1 MRLFGTEKYPKGP
14 SFRTAKHVSKDLG
27 LASLSF
33 MAPNPKPAHGGSWNK
48 EPNHFNAASD
58 AGFERELTW
67 NQCEIESL
75 SRLRVYSSSWE
86 FRGIPVIEGYC
97 GFLNCI
103 VDIRRV
109 GDLPANESLFDNWVL
124 ARELLRNEEL
134 CTYAATSEGYTAAP
148 LDSNPDRW
156 PEVLGPINSQW
167 VNRNGT
173 DWLYTEEQ
181 QLSDTANAV
190 TWATPISHDRYLSCL
205 FLIERSSWHG
215 PNAYRIEER
224 VRPDTFLDLMHQIM
238 DSVKLELCEEMKAE
252 RDRIRTIEP
261 SERRPV
267 IEFTPEQLKVAKHV
281 LYMSSFRKSEDGDDR
296 WSSGMERLAPR
307 EEVEAFL
314 DERVKFKPLPGS
326 YPRGGIIYNR
336 VPVQPITK
344 LVDSLPQGAIA
355 RKAIPE

>member
-14 SFRTAKHVSKDLG
+14 SFRTAKRVSKDLG

-58 AGFERELTW
+58 AGFEPELTW
-67 NQCEIESL
+67 NQCEIEAL

-109 GDLPANESLFDNWVL
+109 SDLPANESLFEKWVF
-124 ARELLRNEEL
+124 ARELLRNQEL
-134 CTYAATSEGYTAAP
+134 CTYAATSEGFTDAP

-156 PEVLGPINSQW
+156 PLTLGPVNSQW
-167 VNRNGT
+167 VDRKGT

-181 QLSDTANAV
+181 QLSDTASAV
-190 TWATPISHDRYLSCL
+190 TWATPISHERYLSCL

-238 DSVKLELCEEMKAE
+238 DSVKLELCEEVKAE
-252 RDRIRTIEP
+252 RDRIQTAELSDKYPI
-261 SERRPV
+261 
-267 IEFTPEQLKVAKHV
+267 IEFTPEQLEVAKHV
-281 LYMSSFRKSEDGDDR
+281 MHMRSTRKLEDSDDKWNSASAR
-296 WSSGMERLAPR
+296 RAPR

-314 DERVKFKPLPGS
+314 EERVKFKPLPGS
-326 YPRGGIIYNR
+326 YPRGEIIYNR
-336 VPVQPITK
+336 LPVQPITK

-355 RKAIPE
+355 QKAIQ